1 MTLVSRKLKF
11 QFLFSGVVVLVALLV
26 TWIIMSDSSPLYD
39 YFLWHGGLPNTWG
52 MTTLIPY
59 IVSAMLAYQSATQ
72 RTSWKVLHHRL
83 YERRCGQIAARSN
96 NSLDRSADSLFLNL
110 ID

>member
-59 IVSAMLAYQSATQ
+59 IVSAMLAGNPHSP
-72 RTSWKVLHHRL
+72 S
-83 YERRCGQIAARSN
+83 IAIFLFALIVQWFLIGLLLSIPMSKLLGRSQKK
-96 NSLDRSADSLFLNL
+96 
-110 ID
+110 